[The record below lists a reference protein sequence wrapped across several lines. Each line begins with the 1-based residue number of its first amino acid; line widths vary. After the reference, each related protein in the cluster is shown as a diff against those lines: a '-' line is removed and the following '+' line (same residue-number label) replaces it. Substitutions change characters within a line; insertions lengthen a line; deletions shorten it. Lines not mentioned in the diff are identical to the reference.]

1 MPLDHIE
8 QRETA
13 TDIFH
18 GGAVIDD
25 HGREVPITETMI
37 REACERLEG
46 HWVFPG
52 GAAGN
57 R

>member
-8 QRETA
+8 QHSSHA
-13 TDIFH
+13 DVFH
-18 GGAVIDD
+18 GGAIIDS
-25 HGREVPITETMI
+25 HGREVPITEAMI

-46 HWVFPG
+46 HWVFPAPTDG
-52 GAAGN
+52 T

>member
-1 MPLDHIE
+1 MPLDTLE
-8 QRETA
+8 QHN
-13 TDIFH
+13 TDADTFH
-18 GGAVIDD
+18 GGAIIDSKG
-25 HGREVPITETMI
+25 HEVPITEAMI

-52 GAAGN
+52 SQGGN